1 VGDSELPLCFTQ
13 RIDVGNLIQGA
24 DGKVREIG
32 VGYSDAYLVCA
43 FSGHRDDDRRDNARE
58 DFYLHRI
65 RLSRMGSCEKFKSP
79 FRPPFFKGGVAEER
93 K

>member
-1 VGDSELPLCFTQ
+1 MLETSFKAPTVRFERLELDTPMRTLSALSAATATT
-13 RIDVGNLIQGA
+13 IA
-24 DGKVREIG
+24 
-32 VGYSDAYLVCA
+32 AT
-43 FSGHRDDDRRDNARE
+43 NARE